1 MRTPVIAALNGPA
14 IGIGLTPAL
23 QADIRIVAADA
34 KYGVVQ
40 AGRGVIGEC
49 ASHWTAG
56 ERTACITLPAGSLPT
71 NICIGG
77 GPADELFVTVAHAE
91 SLLRIRLDERGD
103 PPLTP

>member
-1 MRTPVIAALNGPA
+1 LRTPVIAALNGPA

-40 AGRGVIGEC
+40 AGRGVIGDW
-49 ASHWTAG
+49 AAG